1 MLGWKLFLRAINLI
15 LGNLDVALR
24 ISLLPY
30 GLVVA
35 ASVWIALTWPELA
48 DLNLLAV
55 TPDDPVP
62 PGYAGALLL
71 SAAANLVAYIW
82 IAVAWHRFILLSE
95 EGGGLV
101 PPVHGGVML
110 GYLGRS
116 ILLALAVGVLAL
128 AASTIASVLLL
139 PLFGAAMTPLIG
151 ALTLFVAMI
160 LFYRLGVVLPAG
172 AIGRSMTFGEA
183 MRGTA
188 GHSATAMV
196 LALVTV
202 AFTLLLQVPTMLD
215 GDRGLVTAIYQAVIG
230 WIGLIL
236 GVGTLTAL
244 YGVVIE
250 GRPVE

>member
-15 LGNLDVALR
+15 LDHLDAALR
-24 ISLLPY
+24 LSVLPY
-30 GLVVA
+30 GAVLAVSIWTAV
-35 ASVWIALTWPELA
+35 TWPELVGFEVA
-48 DLNLLAV
+48 AV
-55 TPDDPVP
+55 DDATQLPSGFV
-62 PGYAGALLL
+62 GALLL
-71 SAAANLVAYIW
+71 SAIANLVAYIW

-95 EGGGLV
+95 GGQGLV

-116 ILLALAVGVLAL
+116 ILLGLAVGVLAL
-128 AASTIASVLLL
+128 AASTMVSVLLL
-139 PLFGAAMTPLIG
+139 PLFGQAVAPLIG

-172 AIGRSMTFGEA
+172 AIGRSMNFAEA
-183 MRGTA
+183 WRATEGHSGTA
-188 GHSATAMV
+188 IL
-196 LALVTV
+196 LALLTV
-202 AFTLLLQVPTMLD
+202 AFTFLLQVPALLD
-215 GDRGLVTAIYQAVIG
+215 GTAGLVSVVYGAVVG

-244 YGVVIE
+244 YGVVVE